1 MFKFIDADR
10 SGSITKKEL
19 KDFLKENQ
27 VGFQNHEMD
36 QLVKEIDVNEDDDI
50 NIEEFK
56 AALLKEKNKIIEKSA
71 KEEENV

>member
-1 MFKFIDADR
+1 
-10 SGSITKKEL
+10 
-19 KDFLKENQ
+19 
-27 VGFQNHEMD
+27 MD

>member
-36 QLVKEIDVNEDDDI
+36 QLIKEIDVNEDDDI

-71 KEEENV
+71 IEENN